1 MIPRSVLVK
10 LVGEA
15 TVVHTQLMTKIVSHC
30 YVVTIEATTIARGVD
45 ERMVNLT
52 VKCDRDVAHLKFSTG
67 GLDVRS
73 IRLAQECIVLDKYEH
88 NGSDYEVINYMS
100 KYVVVLL

>member
-15 TVVHTQLMTKIVSHC
+15 TVVHMQLMTKIVSHC
-30 YVVTIEATTIARGVD
+30 YVVTIEATVARGVD

-52 VKCDRDVAHLKFSTG
+52 VKCDSVIACMQIILLVLK
-67 GLDVRS
+67 
-73 IRLAQECIVLDKYEH
+73 RLSASWL
-88 NGSDYEVINYMS
+88 
-100 KYVVVLL
+100 